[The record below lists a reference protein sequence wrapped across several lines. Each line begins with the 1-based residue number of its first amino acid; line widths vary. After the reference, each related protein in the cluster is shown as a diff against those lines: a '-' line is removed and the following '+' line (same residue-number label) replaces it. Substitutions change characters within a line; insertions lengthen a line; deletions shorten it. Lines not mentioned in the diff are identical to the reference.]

1 MLRPVREL
9 LIAACILTVV
19 LLGGCKGDDAEVMI
33 PQVQVAEQPHVS
45 QTEEQKEAQ
54 LDPESE
60 AGTVL
65 GEEEITVMT
74 LDGEPQTALYQ
85 RVRGNGD
92 FSIAY
97 DTERFAMTA
106 SLDELRFVPRNSGE
120 GQADGATD
128 SGENAAVFL
137 SIRTEEAPSAE
148 ELADQYVAESDEEC
162 SVEEVTI
169 GEGEYPALWVSYA
182 EGTTPE
188 SRSCSLYV
196 FRYNNVLYVAQLD
209 CSVGNTEML
218 GELNTVLSTLRFD
231 EG

>member
-1 MLRPVREL
+1 MLRPARGL
-9 LIAACILTVV
+9 FLAAGILGSA
-19 LLGGCKGDDAEVMI
+19 LLGGCGGSGAEVSI
-33 PQVQVAEQPHVS
+33 PQVEVIEQPQIS

-65 GEEEITVMT
+65 GEEEVIVMSPE
-74 LDGEPQTALYQ
+74 GEPQTALYT

-97 DTERFAMTA
+97 DKSRFSIAVSA
-106 SLDELRFVPRNSGE
+106 GELCFEPAGE
-120 GQADGATD
+120 Q
-128 SGENAAVFL
+128 EAAFL
-137 SIRTEEAPSAE
+137 SIRTEDAPSAE
-148 ELADQYVAESDEEC
+148 ELADQYVADSGEEC
-162 SVEEVTI
+162 SVEEVSI

-182 EGTTPE
+182 EGTEPD

-196 FRYNNVLYVAQLD
+196 FRYNSVLYVAQLD
-209 CSVGNTEML
+209 GMVGDTQL
-218 GELNTVLSTLRFD
+218 AGELNTILSTLRFD